1 MRSLVMFVVTI
12 FGLFLSSVLVAQ
24 ETVSGEFEKVKMKT
38 FDGEKFIFP
47 SDMRGIKLNIVF
59 LGMSNDQDNG
69 QLQQEQLLEW
79 QAALEI
85 EQVFSD
91 SVMAYHFPAMN
102 SPPFFVKGIIAN
114 AMSESYQGKVSLSQA
129 GVMYLGNLDEFAD
142 SLGLQ
147 VDSQPTIVI
156 ADGQGNPL
164 KFFKGSLSE
173 LGLIELVMAIRAAS
187 GEPEASVEA
196 NEELDI
202 ELSEALAE

>member
-173 LGLIELVMAIRAAS
+173 LGLVELVMAIRAAS